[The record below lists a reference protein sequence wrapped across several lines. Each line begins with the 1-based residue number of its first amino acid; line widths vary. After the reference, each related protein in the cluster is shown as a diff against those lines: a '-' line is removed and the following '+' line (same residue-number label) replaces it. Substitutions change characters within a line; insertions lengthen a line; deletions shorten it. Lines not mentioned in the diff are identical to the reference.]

1 MTFCAKKIIVMYN
14 TPQKFEW
21 FYLSTSKWKWNYIL
35 HKNQSLGVWSVG
47 LTRAI
52 YEYDD
57 DQFDKEFIA
66 REERELLEK
75 NAGLDAS
82 DQMAHL
88 EEQAIQNRINAE
100 VNDLSAIPEED
111 NDDRDAIDYM

>member
-1 MTFCAKKIIVMYN
+1 MKLQNI
-14 TPQKFEW
+14 
-21 FYLSTSKWKWNYIL
+21 

-66 REERELLEK
+66 REKREALERSV
-75 NAGLDAS
+75 GLDAS

-88 EEQAIQNRINAE
+88 EDQAVQDRIDQELN
-100 VNDLSAIPEED
+100 NLSIIPEED
-111 NDDRDAIDYM
+111 DDDRDAIDYM